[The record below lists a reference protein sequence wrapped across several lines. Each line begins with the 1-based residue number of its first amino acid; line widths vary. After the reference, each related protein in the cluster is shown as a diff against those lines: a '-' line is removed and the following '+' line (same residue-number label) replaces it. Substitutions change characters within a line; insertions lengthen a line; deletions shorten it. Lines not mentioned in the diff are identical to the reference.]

1 MNFEPEMPGMNT
13 QSSDGTKRSQYRVL
27 VCASRPETLTLA
39 ALLEAADG
47 AYRCTVTPSIE
58 EFRRRL
64 LEDRCEVILIAAG
77 DVDLELAN
85 DVRRLQPH
93 ASMVFA
99 APSVGVR
106 DLTKAMQAGAVDFL
120 TGPLN
125 AEEVEERVDLAATRS
140 IELVEREERM
150 HRLRSLSRRLS
161 AESSE
166 HADLESAAPGPD
178 AEGSSVSDSP
188 AAPDQDR
195 RLDEVAMC
203 SEFRTLIRQELD
215 VEDLLRT
222 SLEYL
227 LVKTGPTNAAVYLA
241 GGDESFGLGAYVN
254 CDLNRK
260 SVEPMLKRLC
270 DEACPAISEHA
281 DVLRFEDAN
290 EFIAECDLGSE
301 VSTDIEMVAVPCHFD
316 GECLAVMFLF
326 RNAADAFEDSVAQTL
341 DALREILAEQ
351 LATLIRVHNRLE
363 NNWPEE
369 AVDEEDDL
377 GWDDLAA

>member
-120 TGPLN
+120 TGPLS

-188 AAPDQDR
+188 A
-195 RLDEVAMC
+195 
-203 SEFRTLIRQELD
+203 
-215 VEDLLRT
+215 
-222 SLEYL
+222 
-227 LVKTGPTNAAVYLA
+227 
-241 GGDESFGLGAYVN
+241 
-254 CDLNRK
+254 
-260 SVEPMLKRLC
+260 
-270 DEACPAISEHA
+270 
-281 DVLRFEDAN
+281 
-290 EFIAECDLGSE
+290 
-301 VSTDIEMVAVPCHFD
+301 
-316 GECLAVMFLF
+316 
-326 RNAADAFEDSVAQTL
+326 
-341 DALREILAEQ
+341 
-351 LATLIRVHNRLE
+351 
-363 NNWPEE
+363 
-369 AVDEEDDL
+369 
-377 GWDDLAA
+377 